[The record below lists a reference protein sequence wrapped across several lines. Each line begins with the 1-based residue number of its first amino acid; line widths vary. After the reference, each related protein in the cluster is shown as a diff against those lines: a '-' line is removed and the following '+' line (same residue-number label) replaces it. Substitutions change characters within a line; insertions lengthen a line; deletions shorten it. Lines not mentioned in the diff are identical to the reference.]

1 MLISKQALH
10 LATAESETFKVEST
24 DPSDVVIPTEHTAT
38 LLPEADNRN
47 RSSFTRWFLTSEGPE
62 AKRVHRGHSWWAV
75 MCLTGVDYFSTLGY
89 QPAIAALAAGLLSP
103 MATLILVGLTLFGA
117 LPVYRKV
124 ATGSYKGEGSIHLL
138 EKLLPW
144 WLGKLFVLVMLGFA
158 ATDFMITITL
168 SAADASAHIVQNPLV
183 AESMSGSNL
192 VITIGLIA
200 ILSIVF
206 LIGFKEAIGLA
217 VGLVGAY
224 LLLNAVVVVNSVIV
238 ISQGHSV
245 FSLDSWW
252 DALNQQ
258 HGNLL
263 QMVLIS
269 LVVFPKLALGLSGFE
284 TGVAVMPQI
293 RGSENDPVGPPIT
306 RIKGTQRLLTTAAV
320 IMSVFLISTSFI
332 TTLLIPQELFHEGGA
347 ASGRALAYLAHLN
360 LGPVFGSIYDISTIL
375 ILWFAGASALAGLLN
390 LVPRYLPRYGMAPQW
405 ATLSRPLIMVYTAIA
420 IVVTIMFNANVDAQ
434 AGAYATGVLVLIT
447 SASFAATLLARRKQK
462 YAAMVGYAFVTA
474 VFVYTTIQN
483 ILERPDGV
491 RIASVFI
498 AAIILVSI
506 VSRVRRSF
514 ELRARTVH
522 FDEQA
527 HAFLGEETSEFDIIS
542 LVAHENKGGGQ
553 EEYRTKARDERKF
566 NHIPSN
572 SSVIFLEISVK
583 DSSDF
588 LEDINVVGE
597 TSHGFRVLKVSS
609 SSIPNALAA
618 VALAIRDE
626 YGIVP
631 DIYFEWSDGN
641 PISNMLKFLA
651 TGGGEIAVT
660 TREVLRQAEPN
671 ARSRPRIHVS

>member
-1 MLISKQALH
+1 M
-10 LATAESETFKVEST
+10 
-24 DPSDVVIPTEHTAT
+24 SDVEIPTEHTTT
-38 LLPEADNRN
+38 LLREADNRN
-47 RSSFTRWFLTSEGPE
+47 RNIFSRWLLKSEGSE
-62 AKRVHRGHSWWAV
+62 ANRTHHGHSWWAV

-103 MATLILVGLTLFGA
+103 LATLILVALTLFGA

-168 SAADASAHIVQNPLV
+168 SAADAAAHIVQNPFV
-183 AESMSGSNL
+183 AEHMSGANL
-192 VITIGLIA
+192 GITLGLIS
-200 ILSIVF
+200 ILSLVF

-217 VGLVGAY
+217 VGLVGVY
-224 LLLNAVVVVNSVIV
+224 LSLNTVVIINSTIL
-238 ISQGHSV
+238 ILQGNSE
-245 FSLDSWW
+245 FSKLSDGNAFDGWW
-252 DALNQQ
+252 QALTQQ
-258 HGNLL
+258 HGNIFQMILIALL
-263 QMVLIS
+263 
-269 LVVFPKLALGLSGFE
+269 VFPKLALGLSGFE

-293 RGSENDPVGPPIT
+293 RGSANDPVGPPIT
-306 RIKGTQRLLTTAAV
+306 RIKGAHRLLNTAAV
-320 IMSVFLISTSFI
+320 IMSFFLISTSFV
-332 TTLLIPQELFHEGGA
+332 TTLLIPQIKFQPGHEA
-347 ASGRALAYLAHLN
+347 DGRALAYLAHQN
-360 LGPVFGSIYDISTIL
+360 LGNTFGSIYDISTIL

-390 LVPRYLPRYGMAPQW
+390 LVPRFLPRYGMAPQW
-405 ATLSRPLIMVYTAIA
+405 AALSRPLILVYTAIA
-420 IVVTIMFNANVDAQ
+420 MIVTIMFNANVEAQ

-447 SASFAATLLARRKQK
+447 SAAFAATLLARRKQK
-462 YAAMVGYAFVTA
+462 YRAMVGFGFITA

-483 ILERPDGV
+483 IIERPDGV

-498 AAIILVSI
+498 AAIVVVSI
-506 VSRVRRSF
+506 ISRIRRSF

-522 FDEQA
+522 FDDRA
-527 HAFLGEETSEFDIIS
+527 HAFLGEESSEFDIIS
-542 LVAHENKGGGQ
+542 LVAHEPHGGG
-553 EEYRTKARDERKF
+553 EDEYRAKARDERKF

-572 SSVIFLEISVK
+572 SSVIFLEIDVK

-597 TSHGFRVLKVSS
+597 SKFGFRVLRVNS

-641 PISNMLKFLA
+641 PISNMLKFLS

-660 TREVLRQAEPN
+660 TREVLRQAEPS
-671 ARSRPRIHVS
+671 ARRRPRIHVS

>member
-1 MLISKQALH
+1 MD
-10 LATAESETFKVEST
+10 ST
-24 DPSDVVIPTEHTAT
+24 ELSDVEIPEEHTAI

-47 RSSFTRWFLTSEGPE
+47 RSGFTRWLLKSED
-62 AKRVHRGHSWWAV
+62 ADANRSHKGHTWWAV

-103 MATLILVGLTLFGA
+103 MATLILVALTLFGA

-124 ATGSYKGEGSIHLL
+124 ATGSYRGEGSIHLL

-168 SAADASAHIVQNPLV
+168 SAADAAAHIASNPFV
-183 AESMSGSNL
+183 AKTMSGTNL
-192 VITIGLIA
+192 EITIGLIG
-200 ILSIVF
+200 ILSVVF

-217 VGLVGAY
+217 VGLVGTY
-224 LLLNAVVVVNSVIV
+224 LALNAVVVVNSTIV
-238 ISQGHSV
+238 IFQGENE
-245 FSLDSWW
+245 FSKLGGGNPLDGWW
-252 DALNQQ
+252 QTLTQQ
-258 HGNLL
+258 HGNIL

-293 RGSENDPVGPPIT
+293 RGSQNDPVGPPTT
-306 RIKGTQRLLTTAAV
+306 RIRGTQRLLTTAAV
-320 IMSVFLISTSFI
+320 IMSVFLIATSFI
-332 TTLLIPQELFHEGGA
+332 TTLLIPQAKFQPGGEA
-347 ASGRALAYLAHLN
+347 DGRALAYLAHQN
-360 LGPVFGSIYDISTIL
+360 LGGVFGSIYDISTIL

-405 ATLSRPLIMVYTAIA
+405 ASLSRPLIVVYTAIA
-420 IVVTIMFNANVDAQ
+420 ITVTIIFNANVDQQ

-447 SASFAATLLARRKQK
+447 SASFAATLLARRKRK
-462 YAAMVGYAFVTA
+462 YAATVGYALVTA

-483 ILERPDGV
+483 IIERPDGV

-498 AAIILVSI
+498 AAIVLVSI
-506 VSRVRRSF
+506 VSRVQRSF

-527 HAFLGEETSEFDIIS
+527 DNFLAEESSEFDIIS
-542 LVAHENKGGGQ
+542 LVAHENKGGGD
-553 EEYRTKARDERKF
+553 EEYRAKARDERKF

-572 SSVIFLEISVK
+572 SSVIFLEIDVK

-597 TSHGFRVLKVSS
+597 TKHGFRVLKVNS

-641 PISNMLKFLA
+641 PIANMLKFLA

-660 TREVLRQAEPN
+660 TREVLRQAEPS
-671 ARSRPRIHVS
+671 ARRRPRIHVS

>member
-1 MLISKQALH
+1 MD
-10 LATAESETFKVEST
+10 ST
-24 DPSDVVIPTEHTAT
+24 DPSDVVIPTEHTTT

-47 RSSFTRWFLTSEGPE
+47 RSTFLQWLLKSEGSE
-62 AKRVHRGHSWWAV
+62 ASRVHKGHSWWAV

-103 MATLILVGLTLFGA
+103 LATLILVALTLFGA

-168 SAADASAHIVQNPLV
+168 SAADASAHIVNNPFFIQNHL
-183 AESMSGSNL
+183 SGSNL
-192 VITIGLIA
+192 EITIGLIA

-217 VGLVGAY
+217 VGLVGTY
-224 LLLNAVVVVNSVIV
+224 LALNAVVVINSFIV
-238 ISQGHSV
+238 ILQGRNE
-245 FSLDSWW
+245 FSELAGGNALDGWW
-252 DALNQQ
+252 VALTQQ
-258 HGNLL
+258 HGSVL
-263 QMVLIS
+263 QMVMIS
-269 LVVFPKLALGLSGFE
+269 LIVFPKLALGLSGFE

-293 RGSENDPVGPPIT
+293 KGSEHDPVGPPIT
-306 RIKGTQRLLTTAAV
+306 RIRGTQRLLTTAAV

-332 TTLLIPQELFHEGGA
+332 TTLLIPQKEFHAGGQA
-347 ASGRALAYLAHLN
+347 DGRALAYLAHEQ
-360 LGPVFGSIYDISTIL
+360 LGQVFGSIYDVSTIL

-405 ATLSRPLIMVYTAIA
+405 ASLSRPLILVYSAIA
-420 IVVTIMFNANVDAQ
+420 IVVTIIFNANVDQQ

-462 YAAMVGYAFVTA
+462 YYAMGGYAVITA

-498 AAIILVSI
+498 AAIVLVSI
-506 VSRVRRSF
+506 FSRIRRSF

-522 FDEQA
+522 FDDQA
-527 HAFLGEETSEFDIIS
+527 HAFLAEETTEFDILS
-542 LVAHENKGGGQ
+542 LVAHEPHGGGE
-553 EEYRTKARDERKF
+553 EEYRSKARDERKF

-572 SSVIFLEISVK
+572 STVIFIEIKVV
-583 DSSDF
+583 DSSEF
-588 LEDINVVGE
+588 LEDINVVGV
-597 TSHGFRVLKVSS
+597 TKHGFRVLEICS

-618 VALAIRDE
+618 LALAIRDE

-641 PISNMLKFLA
+641 PIANMLKFLA

-660 TREVLRQAEPN
+660 TREVLRQAEPS
-671 ARSRPRIHVS
+671 ARRRPRIHVS

>member
-1 MLISKQALH
+1 VDSTEQF
-10 LATAESETFKVEST
+10 EETV
-24 DPSDVVIPTEHTAT
+24 PTEHTT
-38 LLPEADNRN
+38 RLIREPDGRNRN
-47 RSSFTRWFLTSEGPE
+47 VFTRWFLKSEGTE
-62 AKRVHRGHSWWAV
+62 ASRYHGGQSWWAV

-89 QPAIAALAAGLLSP
+89 QPAIAALAAGFLSP
-103 MATLILVGLTLFGA
+103 IATLILVALTLFGA

-124 ATGSYKGEGSIHLL
+124 ASGSYKGEGSIHLL

-168 SAADASAHIVQNPLV
+168 SAADASAHIVQNPFV
-183 AESMSGSNL
+183 AEHMSGANL
-192 VITIGLIA
+192 IITISLIA

-217 VGLVGAY
+217 VGLVAVY
-224 LLLNAVVVVNSVIV
+224 LTLNAVVVINSTVLIV
-238 ISQGHSV
+238 EGHSTLS
-245 FSLDSWW
+245 FEGWW
-252 DALNQQ
+252 QKLLQE
-258 HGNLL
+258 HGNPM
-263 QMVLIS
+263 QMIFIALI
-269 LVVFPKLALGLSGFE
+269 VFPKLALGLSGFE

-293 RGSENDPVGPPIT
+293 RGSANDPVGPPIT
-306 RIKGTQRLLTTAAV
+306 RIKGAHRLLTTAAV
-320 IMSVFLISTSFI
+320 IMSVFLISSSFV
-332 TTLLIPQELFHEGGA
+332 TTFLIPQDLFHEGGA
-347 ASGRALAYLAHLN
+347 ASGRALAFLAHEN
-360 LGPVFGSIYDISTIL
+360 LGNVFGTIYDMSTIL

-390 LVPRYLPRYGMAPQW
+390 LVPRFLPRYGMAPQW
-405 ATLSRPLIMVYTAIA
+405 AALSRPLIMVYTAIA
-420 IVVTIMFNANVDAQ
+420 IVVTIIFNANVEAQ

-447 SASFAATLLARRKQK
+447 SAAFAATLLARRKQK
-462 YAAMVGYAFVTA
+462 YRAMVGFGFITA

-483 ILERPDGV
+483 IIERPDGV

-498 AAIILVSI
+498 AAIVVVSI
-506 VSRVRRSF
+506 ISRIRRSF

-522 FDEQA
+522 FDDRA
-527 HAFLGEETSEFDIIS
+527 HAFLGEESSEFDIIS
-542 LVAHENKGGGQ
+542 LVAHEPHGGG
-553 EEYRTKARDERKF
+553 EDEYRAKARDERKF

-572 SSVIFLEISVK
+572 SSVIFLEIDVK

-597 TSHGFRVLKVSS
+597 SKFGFRVLRVNS

-631 DIYFEWSDGN
+631 DIYFEWNDGN
-641 PISNMLKFLA
+641 PISNMLKFLS

-660 TREVLRQAEPN
+660 TREVLRQAEPS
-671 ARSRPRIHVS
+671 ARRRPRIHVS

>member
-1 MLISKQALH
+1 MP
-10 LATAESETFKVEST
+10 E
-24 DPSDVVIPTEHTAT
+24 DVVLAEHTTT
-38 LLPEADNRN
+38 LLPESDNRH
-47 RSSFTRWFLTSEGPE
+47 RSPLLRWFLKSEGSE
-62 AKRVHRGHSWWAV
+62 SAREHKGQSWWAV

-103 MATLILVGLTLFGA
+103 MATMILVLLTLFGA

-168 SAADASAHIVQNPLV
+168 SAADASAHIVQNPFV
-183 AESMSGSNL
+183 AQNLEGSNL
-192 VITIGLIA
+192 IITIGLIA

-217 VGLVGAY
+217 VGLVGTY
-224 LLLNAVVVVNSVIV
+224 LTLNAVVVINSTIV
-238 ISQGHSV
+238 IMQGHSE
-245 FSLDSWW
+245 FSFDGWW
-252 DALNQQ
+252 QK
-258 HGNLL
+258 LL
-263 QMVLIS
+263 QMHGNPLQMILIAAI
-269 LVVFPKLALGLSGFE
+269 VFPKLALGLSGFE

-306 RIKGTQRLLTTAAV
+306 RIRGTQRLLTTSAV
-320 IMSVFLISTSFI
+320 IMSVFLISTSFV
-332 TTLLIPQELFHEGGA
+332 TTLLIPQDKFHEGGE
-347 ASGRALAYLAHLN
+347 ASGRALAYLAHEN
-360 LGPVFGSIYDISTIL
+360 LGNVFGSIYDISTIL

-405 ATLSRPLIMVYTAIA
+405 ASLSRPLIMVYTAIA
-420 IVVTIMFNANVDAQ
+420 IVVTIIFNANVDQQ

-447 SASFAATLLARRKQK
+447 SASFSAMLLARRKQK
-462 YAAMVGYAFVTA
+462 RFSMIGFGIITA
-474 VFVYTTIQN
+474 VFIYTTIQN

-498 AAIILVSI
+498 AAIVLVSI

-522 FDEQA
+522 FDDQA
-527 HAFLGEETSEFDIIS
+527 HAFLAEETADDIIS
-542 LVAHENKGGGQ
+542 LVAHEAHGGG
-553 EEYRTKARDERKF
+553 EDEYRAKARDERRF
-566 NHIPSN
+566 NHIPAN
-572 SSVIFLEISVK
+572 STVVFIEINVK
-583 DSSDF
+583 DSSEF
-588 LEDINVVGE
+588 LENINVVGV
-597 TSHGFRVLKVSS
+597 TKHGFRVLEITS

-626 YGIVP
+626 YGVVP
-631 DIYFEWSDGN
+631 DIYFEWSEGN
-641 PISNMLKFLA
+641 PITNMLKFLV

-660 TREVLRQAEPN
+660 TREVLRQAEPS
-671 ARSRPRIHVS
+671 ARRRPRIHVS

>member
-1 MLISKQALH
+1 MP
-10 LATAESETFKVEST
+10 EVE
-24 DPSDVVIPTEHTAT
+24 IPAEHTTT
-38 LLPEADNRN
+38 LLTEADNRN
-47 RSSFTRWFLTSEGPE
+47 RSGFAQWLLKSEGSE
-62 AKRVHRGHSWWAV
+62 ASRKHGGHSWWAV

-103 MATLILVGLTLFGA
+103 LATLILVALTLFGA

-168 SAADASAHIVQNPLV
+168 SAADASAHIVQNPFI
-183 AESMSGSNL
+183 AEHMSGSNL
-192 VITIGLIA
+192 IITIGLIS

-217 VGLVGAY
+217 VGLVGTY
-224 LLLNAVVVVNSVIV
+224 LLLNTVVVINSTIV
-238 ISQGHSV
+238 IFQGHNE
-245 FSLDSWW
+245 FSELAGGNALAGWW
-252 DALNQQ
+252 QALTQQ

-263 QMVLIS
+263 NMIFIALI
-269 LVVFPKLALGLSGFE
+269 VFPKLALGLSGFE

-293 RGSENDPVGPPIT
+293 RGSEADKVGPPVT

-332 TTLLIPQELFHEGGA
+332 TTLLIPQAKFQPGGEA
-347 ASGRALAYLAHLN
+347 DGRALAYLAHEN
-360 LGPVFGSIYDISTIL
+360 LGNVFGSFYDISTIL

-405 ATLSRPLIMVYTAIA
+405 ASLSRPLILVYTAIA
-420 IVVTIMFNANVDAQ
+420 VVVTIIFNANVDQQ

-462 YAAMVGYAFVTA
+462 YVAMVGYAVVTA
-474 VFVYTTIQN
+474 VFIYTTIQN
-483 ILERPDGV
+483 IIERPDGV

-498 AAIILVSI
+498 AAIVLVSI
-506 VSRVRRSF
+506 ISRIQRSF

-522 FDEQA
+522 FDDQA
-527 HAFLGEETSEFDIIS
+527 HAFLGEETLEFDIVS
-542 LVAHENKGGGQ
+542 LVAHEPHGGG
-553 EEYRTKARDERKF
+553 EDEYRLKARDERKF
-566 NHIPSN
+566 NHIPAN
-572 SSVIFLEISVK
+572 SSVIFLEVK
-583 DSSDF
+583 VADSSEF

-597 TSHGFRVLKVSS
+597 TKFGFRVLQVTS

-641 PISNMLKFLA
+641 PISNMLKFLS

-660 TREVLRQAEPN
+660 TREVLRQAEPS
-671 ARSRPRIHVS
+671 ARRRPRIHVS

>member
-1 MLISKQALH
+1 MES
-10 LATAESETFKVEST
+10 AEQFEEE
-24 DPSDVVIPTEHTAT
+24 IPTEHTT
-38 LLPEADNRN
+38 RLIREPDDRNRN
-47 RSSFTRWFLTSEGPE
+47 LFTRWFLKSEGTE
-62 AKRVHRGHSWWAV
+62 ASRFHGGHSWWAV

-89 QPAIAALAAGLLSP
+89 QPAIAALAAGFLSP
-103 MATLILVGLTLFGA
+103 IATLILVALTLFGA

-124 ATGSYKGEGSIHLL
+124 ASGSYKGEGSIHLL

-168 SAADASAHIVQNPLV
+168 SAADAAAHIVQNPFV
-183 AESMSGSNL
+183 AQNMSGSNL

-217 VGLVGAY
+217 VGLVATY
-224 LLLNAVVVVNSVIV
+224 LSLNAVVVINSSIL
-238 ISQGHSV
+238 IFQGKSDLS
-245 FSLDSWW
+245 FDGWW
-252 DALNQQ
+252 QKLLQE
-258 HGNLL
+258 HGNPM
-263 QMVLIS
+263 QMIFIALI
-269 LVVFPKLALGLSGFE
+269 VFPKLALGLSGFE

-293 RGSENDPVGPPIT
+293 RGSADDPVGPPIT
-306 RIKGTQRLLTTAAV
+306 RIKGAHRLLTTAAV
-320 IMSVFLISTSFI
+320 IMSVFLIATSFI
-332 TTLLIPQELFHEGGA
+332 TTLLIPQDLFHEGGA
-347 ASGRALAYLAHLN
+347 ASGRALAYLAHEN
-360 LGPVFGSIYDISTIL
+360 LGNVFGTIYDISTIL

-390 LVPRYLPRYGMAPQW
+390 LVPRFLPRYGMAPQW
-405 ATLSRPLIMVYTAIA
+405 AALSRPLIMVYTAIA
-420 IVVTIMFNANVDAQ
+420 IAVTILFNANVDAQ

-462 YAAMVGYAFVTA
+462 YRAMVGFGFITA

-483 ILERPDGV
+483 IIERPDGV

-498 AAIILVSI
+498 AAIVLVSI
-506 VSRVRRSF
+506 FSRIRRSF

-522 FDEQA
+522 FDDRA
-527 HAFLGEETSEFDIIS
+527 HAFLGEESSEFDIIS
-542 LVAHENKGGGQ
+542 LVAHEPHGGG
-553 EEYRTKARDERKF
+553 EDEYRAKARDERKF

-572 SSVIFLEISVK
+572 SSVIFLEIDVK
-583 DSSDF
+583 DSSEF

-597 TSHGFRVLKVSS
+597 SKFGFRVLKVNS

-641 PISNMLKFLA
+641 PISNMLKFLS

-660 TREVLRQAEPN
+660 TREVLRQAEPSS
-671 ARSRPRIHVS
+671 RRRPRIHVS